1 MENASKALIMAGSV
15 LLSLL
20 IITTLVFMFGKLGDL
35 KNSEASTE
43 EVKKLAEYNRQ
54 IETFDRALYG
64 SELLS
69 LANLIDDYNKRQADL
84 KGYNAIVLHVYSKG
98 ISSPICMQD
107 NYTRDDSYKDLISD
121 FETLQKKLNE
131 AKNKKAYG
139 EKIEKL
145 ASMNWA
151 TLRQFLMSAGL
162 SEEVVEQAMDSNSQ
176 LSKLISEYQN
186 LKSESTEFKNK
197 QFTQHQYEY
206 DDYYNGTRVKK
217 IIFKE
222 QGL

>member
-1 MENASKALIMAGSV
+1 MKINKIKEMSSPDLEKELGELKSELFKLRFTKKANGLDNPMKI
-15 LLSLL
+15 
-20 IITTLVFMFGKLGDL
+20 K
-35 KNSEASTE
+35 
-43 EVKKLAEYNRQ
+43 EVKKDIARIKTILNER
-54 IETFDRALYG
+54 
-64 SELLS
+64 
-69 LANLIDDYNKRQADL
+69 
-84 KGYNAIVLHVYSKG
+84 
-98 ISSPICMQD
+98 
-107 NYTRDDSYKDLISD
+107 
-121 FETLQKKLNE
+121 KLNE

-162 SEEVVEQAMDSNSQ
+162 SEEEVEQAMDSNSQ

>member
-84 KGYNAIVLHVYSKG
+84 KGYNAIVYMYIQRVF
-98 ISSPICMQD
+98 Q
-107 NYTRDDSYKDLISD
+107 
-121 FETLQKKLNE
+121 
-131 AKNKKAYG
+131 
-139 EKIEKL
+139 
-145 ASMNWA
+145 
-151 TLRQFLMSAGL
+151 
-162 SEEVVEQAMDSNSQ
+162 V
-176 LSKLISEYQN
+176 
-186 LKSESTEFKNK
+186 
-197 QFTQHQYEY
+197 QY
-206 DDYYNGTRVKK
+206 VCK
-217 IIFKE
+217 IIILEMILIKT
-222 QGL
+222 

>member
-139 EKIEKL
+139 EKTCEYELGYIKTIFNVCRTFRRRSR
-145 ASMNWA
+145 AS
-151 TLRQFLMSAGL
+151 
-162 SEEVVEQAMDSNSQ
+162 
-176 LSKLISEYQN
+176 
-186 LKSESTEFKNK
+186 
-197 QFTQHQYEY
+197 
-206 DDYYNGTRVKK
+206 NG
-217 IIFKE
+217 
-222 QGL
+222 

>member
-84 KGYNAIVLHVYSKG
+84 KGYNAIVLQVYSKG

-121 FETLQKKLNE
+121 FETLQKN
-131 AKNKKAYG
+131 
-139 EKIEKL
+139 
-145 ASMNWA
+145 
-151 TLRQFLMSAGL
+151 
-162 SEEVVEQAMDSNSQ
+162 
-176 LSKLISEYQN
+176 
-186 LKSESTEFKNK
+186 
-197 QFTQHQYEY
+197 
-206 DDYYNGTRVKK
+206 
-217 IIFKE
+217 
-222 QGL
+222 